1 MLDEWLT
8 EENETLLTAIL
19 KIDVK
24 VVLLDA
30 QAMRSKLVLDFLH
43 KSALTRY
50 LRRFDED
57 IERHLNAL
65 VVKQFCRNLKD
76 LAKDLPQLCDALAL
90 IDLVP
95 QLIHRAYLDELSKFA
110 NDGLPQ
116 GVHFDC
122 LCVDIG
128 SLLYVVSIL
137 FFLVCRLM

>member
-1 MLDEWLT
+1 MLDEWLA

-65 VVKQFCRNLKD
+65 VVK
-76 LAKDLPQLCDALAL
+76 
-90 IDLVP
+90 
-95 QLIHRAYLDELSKFA
+95 
-110 NDGLPQ
+110 
-116 GVHFDC
+116 
-122 LCVDIG
+122 
-128 SLLYVVSIL
+128 
-137 FFLVCRLM
+137 